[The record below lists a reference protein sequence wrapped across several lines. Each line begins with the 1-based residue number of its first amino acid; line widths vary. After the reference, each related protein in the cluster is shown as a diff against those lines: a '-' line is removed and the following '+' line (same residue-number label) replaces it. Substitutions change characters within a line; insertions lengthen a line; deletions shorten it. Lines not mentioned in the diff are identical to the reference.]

1 MNKKTV
7 KITKGAHDFNGH
19 ASSYN
24 VEILNSFNPDL
35 QIKDNEPAIKNK
47 LKKLLSKIK
56 TVPIRGNI
64 SFSV

>member
-19 ASSYN
+19 TSSYN